1 LAAYG
6 SHHQLLHIEKHKE
19 FPIITD
25 KQTCYIPKGITLK
38 PELFTGFGGR
48 ELKEAVL
55 MAAVLLPIVLLLF
68 LITQKTALTI
78 VTAMTAVAA
87 SVLFTTKDT
96 NNISVVHQ
104 VGYLITYLLSQR
116 EYPYPYHSIY
126 YKEDLL

>member
-1 LAAYG
+1 
-6 SHHQLLHIEKHKE
+6 
-19 FPIITD
+19 
-25 KQTCYIPKGITLK
+25 
-38 PELFTGFGGR
+38 
-48 ELKEAVL
+48 